1 MVRGARA
8 VRSTTGGTRV
18 SRWRDRALLGTAA
31 ALLASC
37 ASGSDPRPAMTFF
50 VTSVGLGA
58 GADLGGLD
66 GADRHCQ
73 ALAAKA
79 GAGSRTW
86 RAYLSTQGKAGGRTV
101 NARERIGK
109 GPWHNAAGTLIARD
123 VDELHGARNGISAAT
138 ALNELGA
145 PTSGRLHDILT
156 GTRLDGTAPSPLDP
170 DMTCGN
176 WTRSAAEGAA
186 IVGHHDRV
194 SAIDEPWAKS
204 WNSAHLTR
212 GCHPAGLAELGSAGL
227 FYCFAE

>member
-1 MVRGARA
+1 MNPSIARAGLAAAAVVAAACAMDRGAA
-8 VRSTTGGTRV
+8 
-18 SRWRDRALLGTAA
+18 
-31 ALLASC
+31 
-37 ASGSDPRPAMTFF
+37 PAMTFF

-73 ALAAKA
+73 SLATKA

-86 RAYLSTQGKAGGRTV
+86 RAYLSAQGGDGARTV
-101 NARERIGK
+101 NARERIGQ
-109 GPWHNAAGTLIARD
+109 GPWHNASGVMIARD
-123 VDELHGARNGISAAT
+123 LDDLHGPGNNIASAT
-138 ALNELGA
+138 ALSERGT

-156 GTRLDGTAPSPLDP
+156 GTRLDGTAPSRLDP

-176 WTRSAAEGAA
+176 WTRSTREGAA
-186 IVGHHDRV
+186 IVGHHDRA

-204 WNSAHLTR
+204 WNSAHLSR
-212 GCHPAGLAELGSAGL
+212 GCSPAALAELGGGGL